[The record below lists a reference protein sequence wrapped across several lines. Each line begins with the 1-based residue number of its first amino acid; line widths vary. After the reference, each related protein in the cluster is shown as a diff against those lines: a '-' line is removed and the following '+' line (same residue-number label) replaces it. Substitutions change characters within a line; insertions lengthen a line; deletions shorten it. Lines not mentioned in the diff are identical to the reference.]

1 MARAYRRYD
10 AVQGHAP
17 TWRRRR
23 LPPHLFAREPRRYSK
38 RRGGTSYGR
47 SVISARELQEA
58 RLYAAERLAEAG
70 IVLTAEERDAI
81 EVADF
86 GLSRLEA
93 SGLQLLV
100 YVNSDRYCA
109 KELVLRPG
117 QTCPE
122 HRHPPFDGTPGKE
135 ETFRC
140 RSGLVYLYVE
150 GEPTAD
156 PACEPPRGTYTV
168 HHEIELRP
176 GMQHTIAPGTLHWF
190 QAGPEGAVVSEFS
203 TASRDDLDEFTD
215 ERVARETV
223 VG

>member
-1 MARAYRRYD
+1 
-10 AVQGHAP
+10 
-17 TWRRRR
+17 
-23 LPPHLFAREPRRYSK
+23 
-38 RRGGTSYGR
+38 
-47 SVISARELQEA
+47 VISERELEDA
-58 RLYAAERLAEAG
+58 RRYAAERLAEAG
-70 IVLTAEERDAI
+70 VVLTEDERDSI
-81 EVADF
+81 EGADF
-86 GLSRLEA
+86 GLSCLEE

-100 YVNSDRYCA
+100 YVNTDRYCA

-122 HRHPPFDGTPGKE
+122 HRHPPFAGTPGKE

-156 PACEPPRGTYTV
+156 PACSPPPGTYTV
-168 HHEIELRP
+168 AHEIELRP
-176 GMQHTIAPGTLHWF
+176 GMQHTIPPGTLHWF

-203 TASRDDLDEFTD
+203 TASRDELDEFTD
-215 ERVARETV
+215 ERVARETL